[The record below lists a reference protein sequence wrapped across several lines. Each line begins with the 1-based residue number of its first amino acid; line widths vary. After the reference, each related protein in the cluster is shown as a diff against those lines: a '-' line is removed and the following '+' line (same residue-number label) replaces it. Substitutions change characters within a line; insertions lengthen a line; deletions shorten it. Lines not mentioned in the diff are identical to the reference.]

1 MKPSTLP
8 AILSLQPLA
17 NLNKI
22 SLMGIKILELNN
34 LVPVGTTSGKLLLWA
49 SFLSEANGVPET

>member
-17 NLNKI
+17 NLNKT
-22 SLMGIKILELNN
+22 SLMGMKVLELNN
-34 LVPVGTTSGKLLLWA
+34 LIPVEDVGPPLA
-49 SFLSEANGVPET
+49 S